1 MLGIFEAETI
11 AYHCDGQRLVVQQLF
26 GMGEKVVRDDVLGGT
41 TGFHAHQIA
50 EIAVRQAAFVC
61 KISYR
66 RQTVMQGFCGDI
78 IIKQFYEFLYHRMVD
93 LLAGDELAVVEAE
106 TIVQQQFNVG
116 DNKFAGML
124 VDGSVQFL
132 LYHRKHTPKDFHFL
146 GGEMQSLGAG
156 IAEELIAA
164 YLSA

>member
-1 MLGIFEAETI
+1 
-11 AYHCDGQRLVVQQLF
+11 
-26 GMGEKVVRDDVLGGT
+26 
-41 TGFHAHQIA
+41 
-50 EIAVRQAAFVC
+50 
-61 KISYR
+61 
-66 RQTVMQGFCGDI
+66 
-78 IIKQFYEFLYHRMVD
+78 MVD

-106 TIVQQQFNVG
+106 AIVEQQFDVG
-116 DNKFAGML
+116 DDKFAGML